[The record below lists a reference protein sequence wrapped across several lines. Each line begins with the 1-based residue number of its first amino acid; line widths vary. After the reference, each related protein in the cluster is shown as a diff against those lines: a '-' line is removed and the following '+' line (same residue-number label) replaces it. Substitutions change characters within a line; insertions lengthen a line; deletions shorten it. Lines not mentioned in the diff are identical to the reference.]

1 MLKTGRNLKGIT
13 MTELKGRI
21 MARLAMAGL
30 AIATMSLPAAGSLV
44 GNWQFEEG
52 SGLTV
57 SDSSGQG
64 NHGTLVNAKANT
76 WTNGHSGGGL
86 YFDGTTGAGTTY
98 VTIPDAVSLH
108 ITNAVSF
115 AAWVRCDDT
124 GRDAPILDKEGPGK
138 FAYWFGCLSHGPF
151 RRAACQP

>member
-21 MARLAMAGL
+21 MGRLAMAGL

-76 WTNGHSGGGL
+76 WTNGQSGGGL

-108 ITNAVSF
+108 ITNAVSKGP
-115 AAWVRCDDT
+115 ASSPT
-124 GRDAPILDKEGPGK
+124 GLAPFTLPIS
-138 FAYWFGCLSHGPF
+138 ACCLPDPTAGTGQF
-151 RRAACQP
+151 KIAIRA